1 MKTAILPVALAVL
14 SVVSFSRSLADP
26 SVTYTGINDVSQI
39 GLPLDQYTVI
49 KAVNVGGN
57 TADTVNG
64 ITFAADP
71 NAPATTQ
78 TFAGN
83 GYTANGNTEESP
95 GIEGVSFTQMTV
107 NIGGTGFLQGDTFTS
122 LSTNKDYVFDLYLSD
137 DNAGRGFVFS
147 YKIGDT
153 GWVTTGSYY
162 QTEGPVNLLRMS
174 FNTGLDTTFDWK
186 IESSETN
193 HDSKTS
199 GFALYSTVPEP
210 TTLALFFAGVGLL
223 LLFRRRRRRMA

>member
-14 SVVSFSRSLADP
+14 SVVSFSRGLADP
-26 SVTYTGINDVSQI
+26 TVTYTGINDVSEI

-71 NAPATTQ
+71 NAPATVQ
-78 TFAGN
+78 TFVGN

-107 NIGGTGFLQGDTFTS
+107 NIGGIGFLQGDTFTS
-122 LSTNKDYVFDLYLSD
+122 LSANTDYVFDLYLSD

-147 YKIGDT
+147 YQIGDS
-153 GWVTTGSYY
+153 GWITTGSYY

-186 IESSETN
+186 IASSETN

-199 GFALYSTVPEP
+199 GFALYSAVPEP
-210 TTLALFFAGVGLL
+210 TTIALFFSGAGLL

>member
-1 MKTAILPVALAVL
+1 MKATILPVALTIL
-14 SVVSFSRSLADP
+14 SFVSFSRGLADP
-26 SVTYTGINDVSQI
+26 SVTYTGINDMSEI

-71 NAPATTQ
+71 TAPATTQ
-78 TFAGN
+78 SFDGN
-83 GYTANGNTEESP
+83 GYSAVGNTEESS
-95 GIEGVSFTQMTV
+95 GIEGVSFTQTTV
-107 NIGGTGFLQGDTFTS
+107 NIGGTGFLQGDTFAS
-122 LSTNKDYVFDLYLSD
+122 LSSNEDYVFDLYLSD

-153 GWVTTGSYY
+153 DWVTTGSYY
-162 QTEGPVNLLRMS
+162 QTEGPVNLLRLS
-174 FNTGLDTTFDWK
+174 FNTGLNTSFDWK

-210 TTLALFFAGVGLL
+210 TSIALFFAGVGLL
-223 LLFRRRRRRMA
+223 LLFRRRRRRVS